1 MPSPSLFRTTTAA
14 AGSLVLPLAR
24 IRAARYTTVEKGRLV
39 EQWFDAF
46 RNKKI
51 VEQDIIAASQFNLM
65 GNTMDHPV
73 YNGTRLPE
81 NGTEL
86 PPAWHLA
93 YFPPRVL
100 EEDLSSDGY
109 EQEWKPPS
117 PFNHRMWAGGEL
129 KWNPDNPL
137 RVGDAAQMESSLRDV
152 QFRPAG
158 RRGDSVFIWV
168 DKHISNAKGWA
179 MTESRCW
186 VYIDDKSSSSPAPIK
201 EKSPMQDKGNAVSW
215 FSRCCWFINK
225 NKLFPNKHGTSKI
238 I

>member
-1 MPSPSLFRTTTAA
+1 MPLPLLFRTTTSTCCAR
-14 AGSLVLPLAR
+14 SLVLLPLTR
-24 IRAARYTTVEKGRLV
+24 VRTARYYTTDEKGRLV

-51 VEQDIIAASQFNLM
+51 IEQDLIAPSQFNLM
-65 GNTMDHPV
+65 GNTMNHPV
-73 YNGTRLPE
+73 YSGARLPDM
-81 NGTEL
+81 GTEL

-137 RVGDAAQMESSLRDV
+137 RVGDVAQMESSLRDV

-186 VYIDDKSSSSPAPIK
+186 VYVEGASPIK
-201 EKSPMQDKGNAVSW
+201 EKSPTQAK
-215 FSRCCWFINK
+215 
-225 NKLFPNKHGTSKI
+225 GTSQLIPTLLK
-238 I
+238 